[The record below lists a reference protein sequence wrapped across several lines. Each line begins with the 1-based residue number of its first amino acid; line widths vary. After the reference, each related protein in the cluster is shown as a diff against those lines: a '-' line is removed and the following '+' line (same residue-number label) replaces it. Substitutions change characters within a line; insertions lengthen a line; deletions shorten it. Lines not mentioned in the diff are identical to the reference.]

1 MTYRESIEAMRRE
14 WRDRKVI
21 FEGAVYTVLDV
32 DYNGALLI
40 DKSDE
45 FKATTAVSTSM
56 VKLVD
61 EQPGKASATKRTLCE
76 SCELDAE
83 GIGCKYACTGVTEF
97 DMEAEVVTTCDDYKK
112 KTSPGDT
119 SIKEE
124 GDKPMNP
131 FAKAIKQQLLEYQ
144 RQLVPGKEYAVV
156 SAQIRGYRLGLET
169 CLNRSFV
176 AMMFYD
182 VFGDQVF

>member
-14 WRDRKVI
+14 WRDRKVEY
-21 FEGAVYTVLDV
+21 EGRIYSVLDV

-61 EQPGKASATKRTLCE
+61 EQPGKTSATKRTLCE

-97 DMEAEVVTTCDDYKK
+97 DMEAEVVAACDDYKK

-131 FAKAIKQQLLEYQ
+131 FAKAIRRQLLEYQ
-144 RQLVPGKEYAVV
+144 QQLGPDKDYSVV